1 MNYYSNIVWSV
12 NILCGLLILMVS
24 LIVIY
29 ILRLAHMETQDGTDD
44 TTESKELLQF
54 PSDRD

>member
-29 ILRLAHMETQDGTDD
+29 ILRLAHMETQDGSDD
-44 TTESKELLQF
+44 TTESKELL
-54 PSDRD
+54 